1 MANYLD
7 DIEILALGRHFSLG
21 TLYNYVDDS
30 IIPDIQLWVTDD
42 VSQLSVKTE
51 INAEVSLKTT
61 VQTDEEDE
69 DFHEGQD
76 QGSFLSN
83 LGMDDHTAMSLMA
96 GLLRPSLKGAWQ
108 YAADWVDAKDELFS
122 HGAHVTVHCCHS
134 EKNVSVNPESQL
146 EIVCQPELL
155 ANSQAT
161 HVVVAITYGLEAF
174 CIFPQDQQA
183 ETQEKERKDIE
194 MMAEKIR
201 DYARHFK
208 YRLTDESENLES
220 DHDED
225 DEDNGYSSIP
235 KDLKCILYSDL
246 VDVEDGKSWTLKPVA
261 EQFEACRK
269 ILESGTEK
277 AIPLRV
283 WLRPLCNGMNA
294 EERIAQIPI
303 NGEDVSQKLI
313 LRCQTMLSRL
323 HSSRLEAK
331 LLANQLNG
339 LNSHQCIPSTA
350 SKRIKHF
357 KELIMQFLP
366 TFIKALSVWTAQ
378 IRRGTGREDKM
389 AKIIDALETQS
400 PFVAEKLKHWLNLQR
415 QELKTLKSLDKLPGV
430 LVVSIMERL
439 EKEIRNGGNGSYAVV
454 LHLPS
459 PKGELNS
466 LVNEMNR
473 YIDDFNASASSSWM
487 NLTRASSNQQ
497 TTAKTTS
504 PIFRQM
510 FTSGQEFS
518 NWITNHNSDTKNVRY
533 IIFYDECTEKTL
545 PFTRLYDCSREEA
558 LPLDFT
564 IPKAPGQ
571 VMVTK
576 NRRGV
581 IGLRWTADETTG
593 VRHYL
598 VHYCAVDG
606 QEDHWLSVRKS
617 SKKVEIDYLQSGE
630 TYLFRVAAETL
641 GGRSPFSPVSS
652 EVTID
657 PVCPP
662 PTGLRVHEVTDTSI
676 SISWHQPYLKNSA
689 EEEVR
694 ITSYSVECWMG
705 DSRHQSTFIQ
715 RSTTNKTIVL
725 EPLVPGATFNIQVR
739 AECKNAS
746 GSTLYSPASEI
757 LQTCTLQEAER
768 AAIIVRRTSKKCS
781 VLPGIDV
788 YELPLKKRGNAKIQ
802 GVGHY
807 FFGEPSYLALVGKR
821 RQRTILVL
829 GATGSGKS
837 TLINAMANYV
847 LGIEWE
853 DDFRFKLINEPAD
866 KSQAYSQTDLVTT
879 YDFYEMKGSRLGYSL
894 SIVDTPGFGDTGG
907 IERDKKIM
915 QQLKDYF
922 QCPHGIQQL
931 EAVCFVVQSSLA
943 RLTPSQQ
950 YIFDQILSIFGENV
964 KDNIRIM
971 VTFADNDLPPVL
983 DAVKEAKIPSPI
995 DPITKLPLHHK
1006 FNNSIFFET
1015 NKNSRQVNE
1024 FNRTYFELAV
1034 KGFDKFFA
1042 DLRNVE
1048 AKSLTLTRQV
1058 LEERRRLQALV
1069 EGLQF
1074 RIQFN
1079 LARID
1084 EFEQIKKLLA
1094 ENQQQMDENKN
1105 FDFEVEFLVP
1115 KSTDISGTGQ
1125 FTTNCQ
1131 KCTTTCHF
1139 PCSQASDTDKYR
1151 CSVMDP
1157 NGNCRICKCRW
1168 NDHFNQKFRYEMV
1181 KEKVQR
1187 STNAMRKQYQGAK
1200 SEALTNQE
1208 LLAKIEA
1215 EIAQN
1220 KKQLTKLVQ
1229 ETSPSIQR
1237 LNEIALKPHT
1247 LSTPAYI
1254 DLMIAKEKQE
1264 HLPGYQQRITTLRR
1278 LHQQAEIMTKLV
1290 NDHQNRPSWYKRLLN
1305 FVLGNRVS
1313 DFANNWTPDPPANAR
1328 RPPILIIRVILFCIF
1343 TFSFLVHTKEFFTVI
1358 ISAALFILIKKV
1370 RSSTTLNKTI
1380 KNYFIAIMVVVS
1392 LTLMKKIWF
1401 VTTFDFIGTN
1411 KEFLKA
1417 IVFPVSS
1424 TAIKQLWSARSNFMD
1439 NIKEYLFT
1447 VIIIAAL
1454 FSLIKKVRSST
1465 TLNKTIKNYFIAIM
1479 VVVSLILI
1487 KKIWFAPT
1495 FIYTIEE
1502 FCNAVVFA
1510 VLLTLI
1516 IKLWSSTRSNFMEN
1530 IKEILFA
1537 SMVAISLTLLKKVG
1551 LSTTFVFIDSE
1562 MFSVLCTII
1571 IAVIATL
1578 KEKVF
1583 GYVTCNCTLSSIH
1596 R

>member
-51 INAEVSLKTT
+51 MNAEVSLKTT
-61 VQTDEEDE
+61 VQTDEDNE

-261 EQFEACRK
+261 EQYEACRK

-313 LRCQTMLSRL
+313 FRCQTMLSRL

-459 PKGELNS
+459 PRGELNS

-518 NWITNHNSDTKNVRY
+518 NWITNHNADTKNVRY
-533 IIFYDECTEKTL
+533 IIFYDQCTEKTL

-598 VHYCAVDG
+598 VQYCAVDG

-617 SKKVEIDYLQSGE
+617 SNKVEIDYLQSGE

-641 GGRSPFSPVSS
+641 GGRSPFSPVSY

-657 PVCPP
+657 PVCSP

-694 ITSYSVECWMG
+694 ITSYSVECWMS

-781 VLPGIDV
+781 VLPGIEV

-807 FFGEPSYLALVGKR
+807 VFGEPSYLALVGKR

-931 EAVCFVVQSSLA
+931 EAVCFVVQSSLV

-1069 EGLQF
+1069 EGLQS

-1278 LHQQAEIMTKLV
+1278 LHQQAEMMTKLVNDHQNRPSWFKRLLNFVLGNRVSDFANNWTPDPPANARRPPIAEMKTKRV

-1313 DFANNWTPDPPANAR
+1313 DFANNWTPDLPANA
-1328 RPPILIIRVILFCIF
+1328 PLIKRISAIIF
-1343 TFSFLVHTKEFFTVI
+1343 FIPTFSFLVYTYTRESFTVI
-1358 ISAALFILIKKV
+1358 VIAALFTLVKKV
-1370 RSSTTLNKTI
+1370 RSSATLNEII
-1380 KNYFIAIMVVVS
+1380 KKYLIPSMVVVS
-1392 LTLMKKIWF
+1392 LTLM
-1401 VTTFDFIGTN
+1401 
-1411 KEFLKA
+1411 E
-1417 IVFPVSS
+1417 
-1424 TAIKQLWSARSNFMD
+1424 
-1439 NIKEYLFT
+1439 
-1447 VIIIAAL
+1447 
-1454 FSLIKKVRSST
+1454 
-1465 TLNKTIKNYFIAIM
+1465 
-1479 VVVSLILI
+1479 
-1487 KKIWFAPT
+1487 KIWFAPT

-1516 IKLWSSTRSNFMEN
+1516 IKLWSLTRSNFMEN

-1537 SMVAISLTLLKKVG
+1537 SMVAISITLLKKVG

-1562 MFSVLCTII
+1562 MFSVLCTTI

-1583 GYVTCNCTLSSIH
+1583 GYVT
-1596 R
+1596 

>member
-1 MANYLD
+1 MPTDLD
-7 DIEILALGRHFSLG
+7 GIEILALGRQFNIG
-21 TLYNYVDDS
+21 TLYNYVDDI
-30 IIPDIQLWVTDD
+30 IIPSIRLWDPDD
-42 VSQLSVKTE
+42 VSDSAVVDETKE
-51 INAEVSLKTT
+51 NAEVFIKTFQ
-61 VQTDEEDE
+61 QTNEEDE
-69 DFHEGQD
+69 NLEEIED
-76 QGSFLSN
+76 QAPFLSN

-96 GLLRPSLKGAWQ
+96 GLLRPSLKGAWK
-108 YAADWVDAKDELFS
+108 YAADWVDSKDELFS
-122 HGAHVTVHCCHS
+122 HGAHVAVHCCHS
-134 EKNVSVNPESQL
+134 DKNISFDPEIEL
-146 EIVCQPELL
+146 NIVCRPERLMQI
-155 ANSQAT
+155 QAT
-161 HVVVAITYGLEAF
+161 HVVIAITYGLEAF
-174 CIFPQDQQA
+174 CIFSQGNQVN
-183 ETQEKERKDIE
+183 T
-194 MMAEKIR
+194 
-201 DYARHFK
+201 YARIFK
-208 YRLTDESENLES
+208 DQLVNEGETLEPDQDEEG
-220 DHDED
+220 DE
-225 DEDNGYSSIP
+225 EDGGHCSIP
-235 KDLKCILYSDL
+235 KDLKCLLYSDL
-246 VDVEDGKSWTLKPVA
+246 VDIQGGKNWTLKPVA
-261 EQFEACRK
+261 EQYESCRK
-269 ILESGTEK
+269 LLEGGTEK
-277 AIPLRV
+277 TIPLRV
-283 WLRPLCNGMNA
+283 WLYPLNKLMA
-294 EERIAQIPI
+294 VKERVAKMPQ
-303 NGEDVSQKLI
+303 NVKDVSREL
-313 LRCQTMLSRL
+313 LFRCQVMLSRF
-323 HSSRLEAK
+323 HGICLEAE
-331 LLANQLNG
+331 LLAEELKGQE
-339 LNSHQCIPSTA
+339 SHQCIPSTA

-357 KELIMQFLP
+357 KELMMQFLP

-389 AKIIDALETQS
+389 AKMINALKTQS

-415 QELKTLKSLDKLPGV
+415 HELKTLKSLDKLPGV
-430 LVVSIMERL
+430 LLVSIMERL
-439 EKEIRNGGNGSYAVV
+439 EKEIRNGRNGSYAVV

-459 PKGELNS
+459 PRGELNS

-473 YIDDFNASASSSWM
+473 YSDDFNASASSSWM
-487 NLTRASSNQQ
+487 NLIRASSNQQ

-504 PIFRQM
+504 PKFGQM

-518 NWITNHNSDTKNVRY
+518 DWITNHNSDTKNVRY
-533 IIFYDECTEKTL
+533 IIFYDECTELTL
-545 PFTRLYDCSREEA
+545 PFTRLYEGGRAETPPS
-558 LPLDFT
+558 DFT

-593 VRHYL
+593 LRHYL
-598 VHYCAVDG
+598 VQYCAVDG

-617 SKKVEIDYLQSGE
+617 SNKVEIDYLQSGE
-630 TYLFRVAAETL
+630 TYLFRVAAETH
-641 GGRSPFSPVSS
+641 GGRSPFSPVSY

-705 DSRHQSTFIQ
+705 DSRHQSTFIH

-725 EPLVPGATFNIQVR
+725 EPLVPGATYNIQVR

-781 VLPGIDV
+781 ASPGIDV

-807 FFGEPSYLALVGKR
+807 FFGEPSYLALFGKR

-879 YDFYEMKGSRLGYSL
+879 YDFYEMKGSRLDYSL
-894 SIVDTPGFGDTGG
+894 TIVDTPGFGDTRGV
-907 IERDKKIM
+907 EKDKKIM

-943 RLTPSQQ
+943 RLTPTQQ
-950 YIFDQILSIFGENV
+950 YIFDQILSIFGKDI

-983 DAVKEAKIPSPI
+983 DAIKEANIPSPT
-995 DPITKLPLHHK
+995 DQTTGLPLHHK
-1006 FNNSIFFET
+1006 FNNSIFFAT
-1015 NKNSRQVNE
+1015 NKSDRRTNE
-1024 FNRTYFELAV
+1024 FNRTYFEMAV
-1034 KGFDKFFA
+1034 EGFDKFFD
-1042 DLRNVE
+1042 DLNRME

-1069 EGLQF
+1069 EGLQS

-1094 ENQQQMDENKN
+1094 ESQQQMDENKN

-1290 NDHQNRPSWYKRLLN
+1290 NDHQNRPSWFKRLLN

-1328 RPPILIIRVILFCIF
+1328 RPPITIIRVILFCIF

-1392 LTLMKKIWF
+1392 L
-1401 VTTFDFIGTN
+1401 
-1411 KEFLKA
+1411 
-1417 IVFPVSS
+1417 
-1424 TAIKQLWSARSNFMD
+1424 
-1439 NIKEYLFT
+1439 
-1447 VIIIAAL
+1447 
-1454 FSLIKKVRSST
+1454 
-1465 TLNKTIKNYFIAIM
+1465 
-1479 VVVSLILI
+1479 ILI

-1495 FIYTIEE
+1495 FTYTIKE

-1537 SMVAISLTLLKKVG
+1537 SMVAISITLLKKVG

-1571 IAVIATL
+1571 IGVFATL
-1578 KEKVF
+1578 KEKSWIRNCIFGFLSLPLYVLCPLHAILNVF
-1583 GYVTCNCTLSSIH
+1583 
-1596 R
+1596 

>member
-1 MANYLD
+1 MSIHLD
-7 DIEILALGRHFSLG
+7 GVEIPALGRKFKLG
-21 TLYNYVDDS
+21 TLYNFVDDV
-30 IIPDIQLWVTDD
+30 IIPSIHLWDPDD
-42 VSQLSVKTE
+42 VFELKMVEEKESADVYIKTADQ
-51 INAEVSLKTT
+51 I
-61 VQTDEEDE
+61 DEEDE
-69 DFHEGQD
+69 TLEERED
-76 QGSFLSN
+76 QAPFLSN

-108 YAADWVDAKDELFS
+108 YAADWVDSKDELFS
-122 HGAHVTVHCCHS
+122 HGTHVAVHCCRF
-134 EKNVSVNPESQL
+134 EKDISINPDQL
-146 EIVCQPELL
+146 SIVCKPKELMKI
-155 ANSQAT
+155 QAT
-161 HVVVAITYGLEAF
+161 HVVMAITYGLEAF
-174 CIFPQDQQA
+174 CIFSQDSQA
-183 ETQEKERKDIE
+183 KT
-194 MMAEKIR
+194 
-201 DYARHFK
+201 YARIFK
-208 YRLTDESENLES
+208 DRLEN
-220 DHDED
+220 ED
-225 DEDNGYSSIP
+225 DNWKPDRDEEGDEEDGGHCSIP
-235 KDLKCILYSDL
+235 KDLKCLLYSDL
-246 VDVEDGKSWTLKPVA
+246 VDIQDGKYWTLKPVA
-261 EQFEACRK
+261 EQYESCRK
-269 ILESGTEK
+269 ILEGETEK
-277 AIPLRV
+277 TIPLRV
-283 WLRPLCNGMNA
+283 WLYPLNKLMA
-294 EERIAQIPI
+294 VKERVAKMPQ
-303 NGEDVSQKLI
+303 NVKDVSREL
-313 LRCQTMLSRL
+313 LFRCQVMLSRF
-323 HSSRLEAK
+323 HGICLEAE
-331 LLANQLNG
+331 LLAEELKGQE
-339 LNSHQCIPSTA
+339 SHQCIPSTA

-378 IRRGTGREDKM
+378 IRRGTGQENKM

-400 PFVAEKLKHWLNLQR
+400 PFIAEKLKHWLNLQR

-430 LVVSIMERL
+430 LVVSSMERL

-459 PKGELNS
+459 PRGELNS

-504 PIFRQM
+504 LIFRQM

-533 IIFYDECTEKTL
+533 IIFYDECTERTL
-545 PFTRLYDCSREEA
+545 PFTRLYECGRKEA

-571 VMVTK
+571 LKIPK

-581 IGLRWTADETTG
+581 IGLSWTADDTTG
-593 VRHYL
+593 LRHYL
-598 VHYCAVDG
+598 VQYRAVDG
-606 QEDHWLSVRKS
+606 QEEHWHSVRKS
-617 SKKVEIDYLQSGE
+617 ANTIEIDYLQSGD

-641 GGRSPFSPVSS
+641 GGRSPFSPVSC

-657 PVCPP
+657 PVCQP
-662 PTGLRVHEVTDTSI
+662 PTGLQAEEVTDTSI
-676 SISWHQPYLKNSA
+676 SVSWHHQPYLDNDDEDGYLYNEEDGYNDYDDNSNQ
-689 EEEVR
+689 EII
-694 ITSYSVECWMG
+694 ITSFSVECWKG
-705 DSRHQSTFIQ
+705 DSRHESTFIQ
-715 RSTTNKTIVL
+715 RTTTNKTIVL
-725 EPLVPGATFNIQVR
+725 EPLDPGAIYYVQIRV
-739 AECKNAS
+739 ECKNAS
-746 GSTLYSPASEI
+746 GSTFYSPASEI

-807 FFGEPSYLALVGKR
+807 FFGEPSYLALFGKR

-894 SIVDTPGFGDTGG
+894 TIVDTPGFGDTRGV
-907 IERDKKIM
+907 EKDKKIM

-943 RLTPSQQ
+943 RLTPTQQ
-950 YIFDQILSIFGENV
+950 YIFDQILSIFGENI

-971 VTFADNDLPPVL
+971 VTFADNSLPPVL

-1042 DLRNVE
+1042 DLRNME
-1048 AKSLTLTRQV
+1048 AKSLTLTREV
-1058 LEERRRLQALV
+1058 LEERKRLEVLA
-1069 EGLQF
+1069 EGLHLRRQ
-1074 RIQFN
+1074 IK

-1139 PCSQASDTDKYR
+1139 PCSQASNADKHR

-1157 NGNCRICKCRW
+1157 NGICRICKCPW
-1168 NDHFNQKFRYEMV
+1168 NVHFNQKYRYEMV

-1187 STNAMRKQYQGAK
+1187 SSEAIRKQYQGAK
-1200 SEALTNQE
+1200 AKALTNEE
-1208 LLAKIEA
+1208 LLAKIQA
-1215 EIAQN
+1215 EIDQYE
-1220 KKQLTKLVQ
+1220 KQLMELKQ
-1229 ETSPSIQR
+1229 ETSPCIQR
-1237 LNEIALKPHT
+1237 LNEIALKPHP
-1247 LSTPAYI
+1247 LSTSAYI
-1254 DLMIAKEKQE
+1254 DLMIETEKRE
-1264 HLPGYQQRITTLRR
+1264 NRFGCQQRITTQQR
-1278 LHQQAEIMTKLV
+1278 LHQVAEIKTKLV
-1290 NDHQNRPSWYKRLLN
+1290 NDHQSSKTQPSTSQSMQT
-1305 FVLGNRVS
+1305 V
-1313 DFANNWTPDPPANAR
+1313 R
-1328 RPPILIIRVILFCIF
+1328 R
-1343 TFSFLVHTKEFFTVI
+1343 
-1358 ISAALFILIKKV
+1358 
-1370 RSSTTLNKTI
+1370 
-1380 KNYFIAIMVVVS
+1380 
-1392 LTLMKKIWF
+1392 
-1401 VTTFDFIGTN
+1401 
-1411 KEFLKA
+1411 
-1417 IVFPVSS
+1417 
-1424 TAIKQLWSARSNFMD
+1424 
-1439 NIKEYLFT
+1439 
-1447 VIIIAAL
+1447 
-1454 FSLIKKVRSST
+1454 
-1465 TLNKTIKNYFIAIM
+1465 
-1479 VVVSLILI
+1479 
-1487 KKIWFAPT
+1487 
-1495 FIYTIEE
+1495 
-1502 FCNAVVFA
+1502 
-1510 VLLTLI
+1510 
-1516 IKLWSSTRSNFMEN
+1516 
-1530 IKEILFA
+1530 A
-1537 SMVAISLTLLKKVG
+1537 S
-1551 LSTTFVFIDSE
+1551 
-1562 MFSVLCTII
+1562 SVLF
-1571 IAVIATL
+1571 
-1578 KEKVF
+1578 KSFK
-1583 GYVTCNCTLSSIH
+1583 